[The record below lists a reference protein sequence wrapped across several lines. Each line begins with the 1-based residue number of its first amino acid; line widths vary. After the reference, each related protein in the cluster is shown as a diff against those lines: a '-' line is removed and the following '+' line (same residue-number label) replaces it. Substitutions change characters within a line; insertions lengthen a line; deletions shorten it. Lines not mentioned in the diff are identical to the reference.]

1 MSKAELLEEISKLPP
16 EERGE
21 IWDALWTL
29 EERHLLGSSGPS
41 DYEKAVLDR
50 EMEDFE
56 KNPWVGASWEEVEAR
71 LCRHLSPTQT

>member
-1 MSKAELLEEISKLPP
+1 MSKAELLEEISKLTP

-50 EMEDFE
+50 EMEDYQRE
-56 KNPWVGASWEEVEAR
+56 PQAGTPWPEVEAR
-71 LCRHLSPTQT
+71 LRNRP